1 MALQRLVQIRC
12 DKPDQKSDGLCK
24 NCLLPIEHH
33 GVYFRVL
40 KHDDVYDVYSLS
52 WYGSDR
58 SVSNPSV
65 SQKSKVLHVAGPVF
79 KKFKE
84 FA

>member
-12 DKPDQKSDGLCK
+12 DEPAGRSDGLCK

-33 GVYFRVL
+33 GAYFRVL

-52 WYGSDR
+52 WYEKGASGS
-58 SVSNPSV
+58 SPSM
-65 SQKSKVLHVAGPVF
+65 SQKSKVLHVSGPVF

>member
-12 DKPDQKSDGLCK
+12 SEAIPGSAGLCK
-24 NCLLPIEHH
+24 KCLLPIEHH
-33 GVYFRVL
+33 GVYFRIL

-52 WYGSDR
+52 WFGKDR
-58 SVSNPSV
+58 SESAPSM
-65 SQKSKVLHVAGPVF
+65 SQKSRVLHVSGPAF
-79 KKFKE
+79 AKFKE